1 MRKKIKGLEK
11 YLFVVYIVILIYLL
25 FLEREIDPE
34 VGVNY
39 EPFYSFK
46 MFYPLLKSDY
56 MPYRYLAFENL
67 FGNILMFIPMGFYL
81 PSLFKKQ
88 KKFFV
93 MLLTVICIS
102 TSIECIQFFTK
113 LGTTDIDD
121 IILNVLGAIIGYI
134 FYLIVKGK
142 KRWVI
147 S

>member
-88 KKFFV
+88 KKFLV

-121 IILNVLGAIIGYI
+121 IILNVFGAIIGYI

-142 KRWVI
+142 ERKDE
-147 S
+147 

>member
-11 YLFVVYIVILIYLL
+11 YLFGVYIVILIYLL

-88 KKFFV
+88 KIFLI

-113 LGTTDIDD
+113 LGTSDIDD
-121 IILNVLGAIIGYI
+121 IILNVFGAIIGYI

-142 KRWVI
+142 KR
-147 S
+147 

>member
-11 YLFVVYIVILIYLL
+11 YLFGVYIVILIYLL

-88 KKFFV
+88 KNFLI

-113 LGTTDIDD
+113 LGTSDIDD
-121 IILNVLGAIIGYI
+121 IILNVFGAIIGYI

-142 KRWVI
+142 KR
-147 S
+147 

>member
-11 YLFVVYIVILIYLL
+11 YLFGVYIVILIYLL

-88 KKFFV
+88 KNFLI

-113 LGTTDIDD
+113 LGTSDIDD
-121 IILNVLGAIIGYI
+121 IILNVFGAIIGYI
-134 FYLIVKGK
+134 FYFIVKGK
-142 KRWVI
+142 KR
-147 S
+147 

>member
-11 YLFVVYIVILIYLL
+11 YLFGVYIVILIYLL

-88 KKFFV
+88 KNFLI

-113 LGTTDIDD
+113 LGTSDIDD
-121 IILNVLGAIIGYI
+121 IILNVFGAIIGYI

-142 KRWVI
+142 KRWVM

>member
-11 YLFVVYIVILIYLL
+11 YLFGVYIVILIYLL

-88 KKFFV
+88 KIFLI

-113 LGTTDIDD
+113 LGTSDIDD
-121 IILNVLGAIIGYI
+121 IILNVFGAIIGYI

-142 KRWVI
+142 KRWVM